1 MLRHGANTR
10 HPALLYPPVFEESAR
25 PRAAVRSGAAVRQCH
40 VELIVEPIGA
50 SVW

>member
-40 VELIVEPIGA
+40 VDFIVEPIGA
-50 SVW
+50 VVW